1 MVFGGGPVFSLAWD
15 ERRRYLVVGGQAVIN
30 IFKFDQA
37 EARKTSMQQRQ
48 AVLGLKDGSN
58 LADTPQILKRVCP
71 PLKGPDLC
79 HNDMV
84 NCMVITEAGKLIS
97 GG

>member
-1 MVFGGGPVFSLAWD
+1 MFSLAWD
-15 ERRRYLVVGGQAVIN
+15 ERRRYLIVGGHAVIN
-30 IFKFDQA
+30 IYKVDQA

-48 AVLGLKDGSN
+48 VASGLKDGTHV
-58 LADTPQILKRVCP
+58 ADTPHILKRMHP

-84 NCMVITEAGKLIS
+84 NCMVITNAGKLIS